1 MKTYLCSVRLAG
13 SMQHVTTNKRVT
25 VSEIA
30 VLRRVHGDDA
40 VMDVRPAGDVARS
53 DTEERERL
61 RKTYDN
67 ATPDAEPLVDR
78 LFGALGKLPT
88 SLAQVGIDPKAQAE
102 SLRRQA
108 EQLSAAAEA
117 LNDEPEVD
125 SLFGD
130 DED

>member
-25 VSEIA
+25 VPEIA
-30 VLRRVHGDDA
+30 VLRRVHGEDA
-40 VMDVRPAGDVARS
+40 VIDVRPAGETTRTDA
-53 DTEERERL
+53 EERERL

-67 ATPDAEPLVDR
+67 ATPDSEPLVDR

-88 SLAQVGIDPKAQAE
+88 SLAQVGIDPKTQAE
-102 SLRRQA
+102 ALRRQA